1 VGDLLCERE
10 GGAALLRL
18 NRPAARN
25 AVNDEIMSA
34 LAEEVDRLAGDPDLR
49 AVLLTGAGGEAF
61 CAGGDLKWLETFETA
76 EAGEAVTRRMRDIL
90 ARLAALPVPV
100 IAVLNGYALGGG
112 AEVALACDLRVM
124 EEHAFLSLR
133 QARIGLMTGWGSGAR
148 LLRLVG
154 HGRALELLATSREV
168 SAREALAMGLAN
180 AVVPRGGGLE
190 EGRRLAA
197 EIARNAPL
205 AIRAIKRF
213 LAAAADL
220 PLAEALE
227 LETALFRPLWTSGDH
242 HEAIRAFIEKRGPVF
257 KGG

>member
-133 QARIGLMTGWGSGAR
+133 QARIGLMTGWGSG
-148 LLRLVG
+148 
-154 HGRALELLATSREV
+154 
-168 SAREALAMGLAN
+168 
-180 AVVPRGGGLE
+180 LE

-257 KGG
+257 KGS